1 MGVDVDLFMG
11 VVDMNNNV
19 LPIVYTI
26 KGCDAC
32 VKLLTKWDSEGIEYE
47 ERRADLSQ
55 EGGGGEDGENAVLKS
70 MGFSQEMMDEARK
83 HGDVVPIVVYP
94 NGSTEEGFEGGIG
107 CYIG

>member
-1 MGVDVDLFMG
+1 MS
-11 VVDMNNNV
+11 NV

-32 VKLLTKWDSEGIEYE
+32 VKLLAKWDGEGIEYE
-47 ERRADLSQ
+47 ERRADL
-55 EGGGGEDGENAVLKS
+55 
-70 MGFSQEMMDEARK
+70 SQEMMDEARK

>member
-1 MGVDVDLFMG
+1 MGVDVDLFIG

-55 EGGGGEDGENAVLKS
+55 E
-70 MGFSQEMMDEARK
+70 MMDLARN

>member
-1 MGVDVDLFMG
+1 MGVDVDLFRG

-55 EGGGGEDGENAVLKS
+55 E
-70 MGFSQEMMDEARK
+70 MMDGARK